1 MISTQV
7 PIRQGNPVLVLADM
21 NGTLVHRSKTRLNC
35 RTEPACEANKTFYY
49 ARPGAKDLI
58 QFLLHAAR
66 TTEEGRRRVV
76 FAFYTSM
83 REANARPIADYLTGG
98 RRVDIYERKFN
109 KPDPSGEHDY
119 DTMRDLP
126 SVWSSVKP
134 GSARGFTEENTVV
147 IDDTLRKMRELPHNV
162 LVVPPFEEDAVKKGT
177 DDIMDYVKV
186 YLDMLLVEE
195 VQDSLDV
202 RETLKARPLRL
213 GFL

>member
-1 MISTQV
+1 M
-7 PIRQGNPVLVLADM
+7 
-21 NGTLVHRSKTRLNC
+21 
-35 RTEPACEANKTFYY
+35 
-49 ARPGAKDLI
+49 
-58 QFLLHAAR
+58 
-66 TTEEGRRRVV
+66 

-126 SVWSSVKP
+126 SVWNSVKP
-134 GSARGFTEENTVV
+134 SSARGFTEENTVV

-186 YLDMLLVEE
+186 YWDMLLDEE
-195 VQDSLDV
+195 VQDTSLDV
-202 RETLKARPLRL
+202 RETTSTSARPLRL

>member
-1 MISTQV
+1 M

-21 NGTLVHRSKTRLNC
+21 NGTLVHRSKTRLTC
-35 RTEPACEANKTFYY
+35 KAEPACEANKTFYY

-109 KPDPSGEHDY
+109 KADPSGEHDY

-134 GSARGFTEENTVV
+134 SSARGFTAENTVV

-186 YLDMLLVEE
+186 YLDMLLDEE